1 MRSLREFQEGFARAL
16 VTGVPGRAVP
26 GIRAD
31 GLSPMQRLGFYRTNV
46 LGNYL
51 EGLRATYR
59 CVENL
64 VGRGCFANH
73 AERFIR
79 ETPSRSGDL
88 NRYGS
93 EFPDFLA
100 HHPIADQ
107 LPYLPDVARVEWLL
121 DEVFYEADRP
131 ALDLAR
137 LGRVPQHRYA
147 ELRFALHPACRLL
160 RSPYPVR
167 RIWQVSQPDYQG
179 DQGVALDEGG
189 DYLLLRREVFDPVVE
204 KMAAAEFALLRAL
217 DSGENLGAAC
227 VAAQSV
233 APEFDVSGCL
243 QRRVADATLCDFG
256 LAAEESIGQLKKA

>member
-16 VTGVPGRAVP
+16 VTGVPGRAMP

-46 LGNYL
+46 FDNYL

-64 VGRGCFANH
+64 VGRGCFASH

-100 HHPIADQ
+100 HDPH
-107 LPYLPDVARVEWLL
+107 R
-121 DEVFYEADRP
+121 RP
-131 ALDLAR
+131 AALPAGRRAAGVAAR
-137 LGRVPQHRYA
+137 RSV
-147 ELRFALHPACRLL
+147 L
-160 RSPYPVR
+160 RSRSPCAGSRATGSSAAAP
-167 RIWQVSQPDYQG
+167 
-179 DQGVALDEGG
+179 
-189 DYLLLRREVFDPVVE
+189 LRR
-204 KMAAAEFALLRAL
+204 AALCTTPRLP
-217 DSGENLGAAC
+217 
-227 VAAQSV
+227 VAAQSLSG
-233 APEFDVSGCL
+233 APDLASQPARLSGRSGGRPGRGWRL
-243 QRRVADATLCDFG
+243 SAAATRRLRSGGREA
-256 LAAEESIGQLKKA
+256 